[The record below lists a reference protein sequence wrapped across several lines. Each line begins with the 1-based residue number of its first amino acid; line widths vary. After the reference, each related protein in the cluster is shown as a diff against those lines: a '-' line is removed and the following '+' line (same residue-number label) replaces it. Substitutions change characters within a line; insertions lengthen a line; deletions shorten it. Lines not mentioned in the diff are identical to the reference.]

1 MDQKTQKLTFA
12 EKTGYAFGDAAS
24 NLFWMT
30 FIYFQSKFYTDVFFY
45 TPDAALERSLLEK
58 LAALLLLTRVF
69 DMVFDLFMGVLGDRT
84 RTRWGKFR
92 PYLLWFAVPFGII
105 STLTFTT
112 PSFSPNG
119 KLIYAYITLCLMM
132 MVYSAINI
140 PYSALMGVISPD
152 SQERTS
158 VASYRFAFAFGA
170 GLVVQYS
177 TLYLV
182 DYFGRVKPEMGG
194 VLLAA
199 AKAHGYQLTMGIY
212 AVAATALFFL
222 TFALTKE
229 RVQPAQDESSTKN
242 DMKDLIIF
250 MSRLFI
256 YSLIIIGTI
265 YIMKISHMRILY
277 VILVFLSYI
286 LIFLFMRRRD
296 QQVKKESSLK
306 KDLKNLATNVPWLI
320 LFFTGTLTVC
330 SVAIRSGAILY
341 YFQYYVGNE
350 KLAASFM
357 VAGTL
362 LSLLGTIA
370 IQHVTRFAGRKVT
383 YIGLAALGSVF
394 LVVSYWVRP
403 EQIALMFVFQVLYS
417 AVTGPTSA
425 VLWAMFADSADYSE
439 WRTGRRATGVIFSA
453 AGMSTKLGWAIGG
466 PITVWMLASF
476 GYQASVAQTP
486 HALHGILLLF
496 TVIPASGFL
505 LTGLGMIFYPLNEAR
520 MKKIQGELQA
530 RQAIGESVHTA

>member
-1 MDQKTQKLTFA
+1 MKQESQKLTFV

-45 TPDAALERSLLEK
+45 TPDAALERTMLEK
-58 LAALLLLTRVF
+58 LAVLLLLTRF
-69 DMVFDLFMGVLGDRT
+69 LDMGFDLFMGVMGDRT

-105 STLTFTT
+105 SVLTFTT

-119 KLIYAYITLCLMM
+119 KLIYAYVTLCLMM

-158 VASYRFAFAFGA
+158 VSSYRFAFAFGA
-170 GLVVQYS
+170 GLVVQYL

-222 TFALTKE
+222 TFALTRE
-229 RVQPAQDESSTKN
+229 RVQPFHEKSTLRQD
-242 DMKDLIIF
+242 L
-250 MSRLFI
+250 
-256 YSLIIIGTI
+256 
-265 YIMKISHMRILY
+265 
-277 VILVFLSYI
+277 
-286 LIFLFMRRRD
+286 RD
-296 QQVKKESSLK
+296 
-306 KDLKNLATNVPWLI
+306 LATNLPWLI
-320 LFFTGTLTVC
+320 LFGMGTLTVC
-330 SVAIRSGAILY
+330 AVAIRSGAILY

-350 KLAASFM
+350 KLAATFM

-362 LSLLGTIA
+362 MSLLGTVL
-370 IQHVTRFAGRKVT
+370 IQYVTRFAGRKAT
-383 YIGLAALGSVF
+383 YIGLASLGALF

-403 EQIALMFVFQVLYS
+403 EQVALVFVFQLLYCI
-417 AVTGPTSA
+417 VTGPTSA

-439 WRTGRRATGVIFSA
+439 WRTGRRATGLVFSA
-453 AGMSTKLGWAIGG
+453 AGMSNKLGWAIGG
-466 PITVWMLASF
+466 PVIMWLLAIY
-476 GYQASVAQTP
+476 GYRAGVTQTP

-496 TVIPASGFL
+496 TVIPAAAFL
-505 LTGLGMIFYPLNEAR
+505 LTGVGLLFYPLNEAR
-520 MKKIQGELQA
+520 MKKLQGELQA
-530 RQAIGESVHTA
+530 RQAKA